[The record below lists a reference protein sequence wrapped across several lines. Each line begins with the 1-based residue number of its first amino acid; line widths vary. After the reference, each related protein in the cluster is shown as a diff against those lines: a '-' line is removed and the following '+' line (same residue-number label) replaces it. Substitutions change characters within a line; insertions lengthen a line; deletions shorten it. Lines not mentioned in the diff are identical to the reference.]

1 MPLQLAQV
9 HFEPICLLDLPPAN
23 PLQSALSRFLG
34 SVHFAERLLDHRVLK
49 GGGEGEIEVALLA
62 DLLFEALYEK
72 HGTGALEQFV
82 FVVGVLLL
90 DFGPLEADSLIEEW
104 IEMLKAPEFVYRRAQ
119 QYKFSGSIVLPRL
132 QHSPQQPVLQILES
146 VQLIR
151 HLINDRF
158 KVILLRPAFL
168 RI

>member
-1 MPLQLAQV
+1 M
-9 HFEPICLLDLPPAN
+9 
-23 PLQSALSRFLG
+23 
-34 SVHFAERLLDHRVLK
+34 
-49 GGGEGEIEVALLA
+49 ALLA
-62 DLLFEALYEK
+62 DLFFEPLYET

-82 FVVGVLLL
+82 CVVGVLLL